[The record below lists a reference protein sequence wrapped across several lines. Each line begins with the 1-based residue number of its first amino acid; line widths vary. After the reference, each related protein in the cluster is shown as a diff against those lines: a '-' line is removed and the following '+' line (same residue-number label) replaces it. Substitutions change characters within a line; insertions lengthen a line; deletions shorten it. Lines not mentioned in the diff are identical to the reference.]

1 MLGKMLLQINMK
13 YFLLNFIK
21 LNISY
26 WRKKFL
32 TQFFVTPILSAS
44 YNSVLFIYDFEHEFT
59 DRVEFK
65 QEL

>member
-1 MLGKMLLQINMK
+1 MLGKMLLQINMQ

-21 LNISY
+21 LISY

-32 TQFFVTPILSAS
+32 TPFFLTPIFNAS
-44 YNSVLFIYDFEHEFT
+44 YNSVLFIYDFEHEFS
-59 DRVEFK
+59 DRVKFK